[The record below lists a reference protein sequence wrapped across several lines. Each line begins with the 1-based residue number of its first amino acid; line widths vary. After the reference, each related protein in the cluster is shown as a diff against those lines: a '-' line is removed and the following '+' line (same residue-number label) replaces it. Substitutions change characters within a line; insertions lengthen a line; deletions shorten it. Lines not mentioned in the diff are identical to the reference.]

1 MVSVSFRIV
10 ILSNLI
16 KQDWLSFAKIRGN
29 YAQVGKTTDN
39 YRLLDTYNIGGLFN
53 KTPIITTSTIKKEPN
68 LKPEITKEFEVGLEA
83 KFLKNRVGFD
93 VALYKSNSINQI
105 INVDVSSSSG
115 FRTQ

>member
-1 MVSVSFRIV
+1 MYIGIRQFQDV

-53 KTPIITTSTIKKEPN
+53 KTPIITTSTIKKN
-68 LKPEITKEFEVGLEA
+68 LI
-83 KFLKNRVGFD
+83 
-93 VALYKSNSINQI
+93 
-105 INVDVSSSSG
+105 
-115 FRTQ
+115 